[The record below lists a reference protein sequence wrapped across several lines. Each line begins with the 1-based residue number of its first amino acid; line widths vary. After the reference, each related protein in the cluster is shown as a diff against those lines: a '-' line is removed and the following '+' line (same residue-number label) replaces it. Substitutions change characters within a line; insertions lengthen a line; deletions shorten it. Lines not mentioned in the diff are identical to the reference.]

1 MGSQETAVAELVVTG
16 SVSPVGVVGEDLIS
30 LLFWNHSSR
39 TSVSLSR
46 AAALPLAAC
55 RGASAGGSCPSR
67 ALMEE
72 RGSALTPCLGSLG
85 CRQRGREGVCAKRG

>member
-1 MGSQETAVAELVVTG
+1 MAELVVTG

-39 TSVSLSR
+39 ISVSLSR

-55 RGASAGGSCPSR
+55 RGASAGGICSQQGLDGGGGQCPHTLPGVSR
-67 ALMEE
+67 MQAAGQ
-72 RGSALTPCLGSLG
+72 RGSLCKAWVREVG
-85 CRQRGREGVCAKRG
+85 GR